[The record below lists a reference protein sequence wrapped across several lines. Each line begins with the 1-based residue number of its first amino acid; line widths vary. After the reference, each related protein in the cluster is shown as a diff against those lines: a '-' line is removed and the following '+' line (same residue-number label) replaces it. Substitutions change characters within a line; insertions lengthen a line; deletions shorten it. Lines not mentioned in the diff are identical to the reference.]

1 MHFSI
6 IEKGA
11 FAVLVTA
18 WVVGGSNFIGN
29 ALVHAEPLKTAAYK
43 VQGAAEAAPA
53 ETSAKAVETAAA
65 GGGGGEALAMLA
77 TADAGAGA
85 KTFRRCKACHST
97 AKGGKNKV
105 GPNLWDVVGRAKA
118 GVPGFKFS
126 GALKG
131 LGGEWT
137 YKDLD
142 AFLAKPKE
150 FAKGTKMSFAG
161 LKNPK
166 HRANLLIYLRSL
178 SDSPKPLP

>member
-18 WVVGGSNFIGN
+18 WLVWGSNFIGN
-29 ALVHAEPLKTAAYK
+29 TMVQADPLKTSAFK
-43 VQGAAEAAPA
+43 VQGAASA
-53 ETSAKAVETAAA
+53 ETPEKSQETAAA
-65 GGGGGEALAMLA
+65 GGGDVLAMLG

-85 KTFRRCKACHST
+85 KTFKKCKACHSA

-131 LGGEWT
+131 LGGAWT

-142 AFLAKPKE
+142 AFLAAPKG

-161 LKNPK
+161 LKKPK
-166 HRANLLIYLRSL
+166 DRAAVIIYLRSL

>member
-18 WVVGGSNFIGN
+18 WVVWGSNIIGN
-29 ALVHAEPLKTAAYK
+29 TLVHADPL
-43 VQGAAEAAPA
+43 
-53 ETSAKAVETAAA
+53 ETSAFKVEGTAEAKAPAKAPETAAA
-65 GGGGGEALAMLA
+65 GGGDALAMLA

-85 KTFRRCKACHST
+85 KTFKKCKAYHST

-105 GPNLWDVVGRAKA
+105 GPNLWDVVGRTKA
-118 GVPGFKFS
+118 GVSGFKFS
-126 GALKG
+126 GALQG
-131 LGGEWT
+131 LGGAWT

-142 AFLAKPKE
+142 AFLTKPKA

-161 LKNPK
+161 LKKPK
-166 HRANLLIYLRSL
+166 DRANLIFYLRSL

>member
-6 IEKGA
+6 IGKGA

-18 WVVGGSNFIGN
+18 WVVWGSNSIGN
-29 ALVHAEPLKTAAYK
+29 TLVHADPLKTSAFK
-43 VQGAAEAAPA
+43 VQGAVSA
-53 ETSAKAVETAAA
+53 ETPVKALEMAAA
-65 GGGGGEALAMLA
+65 GKGGSDALAMLS
-77 TADAGAGA
+77 TADTGAGA
-85 KTFRRCKACHST
+85 KTFKKCKACHST

-118 GVPGFKFS
+118 GMPGFKYS

-142 AFLAKPKE
+142 AFLAGPKGFAKSTKMNFGGLKKPKD
-150 FAKGTKMSFAG
+150 
-161 LKNPK
+161 
-166 HRANLLIYLRSL
+166 RAAVIIYLRSL

>member
-6 IEKGA
+6 IGKGA

-18 WVVGGSNFIGN
+18 WLVWGSNFIGN
-29 ALVHAEPLKTAAYK
+29 TLIHADPLKTSAFK
-43 VQGAAEAAPA
+43 VQGAASA
-53 ETSAKAVETAAA
+53 EMPAKALETAAA
-65 GGGGGEALAMLA
+65 GGGGGDALAMLG

-85 KTFRRCKACHST
+85 KTFKKCKACHST

-118 GVPGFKFS
+118 GMPGFKFS

-142 AFLAKPKE
+142 AFLAGPKG

-161 LKNPK
+161 LNKPK
-166 HRANLLIYLRSL
+166 DRAAVIIYLRSL